1 MRAIYIFSIKS
12 KMPGVT
18 MIAMRI
24 NVQRFLDLKRST
36 VIRVR

>member
-1 MRAIYIFSIKS
+1 MRAIYIFSIKT

-18 MIAMRI
+18 MIVMRI
-24 NVQRFLDLKRST
+24 NVQRFLNLKHST